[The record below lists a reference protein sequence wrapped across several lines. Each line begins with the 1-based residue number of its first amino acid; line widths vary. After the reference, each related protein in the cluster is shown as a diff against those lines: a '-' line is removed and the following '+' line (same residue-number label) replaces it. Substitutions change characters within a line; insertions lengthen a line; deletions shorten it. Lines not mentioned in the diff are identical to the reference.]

1 MPETSSP
8 PPDLADA
15 RNAVDAF
22 LSAADS
28 CAEVWNEPVAPG
40 KWNPAQI
47 LEHVA
52 RAIEDS
58 AKDMHGEPSRMM
70 QIPAPLRF
78 LPRILFRK
86 ALRRS
91 ALFKAKT
98 NRAMNPEA
106 GPANPAEAR
115 ARMERAWQEFEAGRR
130 SLAGPARSRIFGM
143 VPAEDYVRFQTLH
156 VRHHLSQFPSGSVGS
171 VD

>member
-1 MPETSSP
+1 MSETSSP
-8 PPDLADA
+8 PADLAAA
-15 RNAVDAF
+15 RSAIDAF
-22 LSAADS
+22 LNAADGCS
-28 CAEVWNEPVAPG
+28 EVWNEPVAPG
-40 KWNPAQI
+40 KWSPAQI

-58 AKDMHGEPSRMM
+58 GSDMHGRPSRMLS
-70 QIPAPLRF
+70 IPAPLRF
-78 LPRILFRK
+78 LPRILFRR

-98 NRAMNPEA
+98 NPSMNPEA
-106 GPANPAEAR
+106 GPADPTEGR

-130 SLAGPARSRIFGM
+130 SLTGPARSRIFGT

-156 VRHHLSQFPSGSVGS
+156 VLHHLSQLPA
-171 VD
+171 